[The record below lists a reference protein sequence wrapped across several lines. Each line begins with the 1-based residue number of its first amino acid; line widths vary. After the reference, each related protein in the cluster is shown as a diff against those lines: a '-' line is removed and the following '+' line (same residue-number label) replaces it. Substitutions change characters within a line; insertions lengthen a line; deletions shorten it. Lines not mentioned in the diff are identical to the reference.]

1 MTRVTRFNHDEQ
13 LSREQA
19 AERLV
24 DVAYALTSGGT
35 LELSANGVRFRVPVA
50 DAVLLRRESRQDGD
64 RVQVEVV
71 LSWSA

>member
-1 MTRVTRFNHDEQ
+1 VTQFKHDEQ

-24 DVAYALTSGGT
+24 DVAYALTVGGT
-35 LELSANGVRFRVPVA
+35 LELSANGVRVGVPVA
-50 DAVLLRRESRQDGD
+50 DAVLLRRASQPDGD
-64 RVQVEVV
+64 RVQVELV

>member
-1 MTRVTRFNHDEQ
+1 MIEFKHEEQ

-19 AERLV
+19 AERLA
-24 DVAYALTSGGT
+24 DIAFALTVGRT
-35 LELSANGVRFRVPVA
+35 LDLRIEGERVDLPVA
-50 DAVLLRRESRQDGD
+50 DDVRLKRESKANGG

>member
-1 MTRVTRFNHDEQ
+1 MTQFKHDEQ

-24 DVAYALTSGGT
+24 DVAYALTAGGT
-35 LELSANGVRFRVPVA
+35 LELSANGVRVGVPVA
-50 DAVLLRRESRQDGD
+50 DAVLLSRESRTDGD
-64 RVQVEVV
+64 RVQVELV

>member
-1 MTRVTRFNHDEQ
+1 MAQFNHHEQ

-24 DVAYALTSGGT
+24 DVAYALTAGGT
-35 LELSANGVRFRVPVA
+35 LELSANGVRVCVPVA
-50 DAVLLRRESRQDGD
+50 DAVLLRRESRPDGD

>member
-1 MTRVTRFNHDEQ
+1 MTQFKHDEQ

-24 DVAYALTSGGT
+24 DVAYALTAGGT
-35 LELSANGVRFRVPVA
+35 LELSANGVRVSVPVA
-50 DAVLLRRESRQDGD
+50 DAVLLRRESRTDGD

>member
-35 LELSANGVRFRVPVA
+35 LEISANGVRFRVPVA

-64 RVQVEVV
+64 RVHVEVV

>member
-1 MTRVTRFNHDEQ
+1 MIEFEHEEQ

-19 AERLV
+19 AERLA
-24 DVAYALTSGGT
+24 DIAFALTAGLT
-35 LELSANGVRFRVPVA
+35 LDLRIDGERVSLPVA
-50 DAVLLRRESRQDGD
+50 DDVGLKRESKASGG